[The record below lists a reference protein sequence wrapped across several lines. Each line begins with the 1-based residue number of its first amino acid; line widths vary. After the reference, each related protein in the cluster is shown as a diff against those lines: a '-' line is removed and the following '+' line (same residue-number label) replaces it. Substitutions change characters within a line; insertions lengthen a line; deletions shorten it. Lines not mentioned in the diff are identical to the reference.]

1 MRSTADKKKW
11 SLIHNDNGEWIS
23 EEHVII
29 LTEKEAKVLP
39 MEAVRQG
46 FNLSVQHGPNGSLWC
61 YKREYETI
69 KYTNMNK
76 EKLLET
82 IKLKVKNNIIRFPS
96 QIDLYV
102 DGKTLIIRVN
112 ADGVC
117 NNMQTDG
124 AAFEGWAIC
133 LKSWLPE
140 TVCNVLLKWE
150 NQDSNLEG
158 NKRLHY
164 NRFLYRALRFSELY
178 KWFSISETN
187 LPEIEQFKI
196 GLTNLRNNSFSENP
210 RIKGIDKDKF
220 RLSET
225 VIEYLLANDLSSSI
239 RERFDLDFIDRQ
251 FPVGVKKGNL
261 PFFTGGMSAID
272 LWGTKN
278 DTLTIIELKYNGGDS
293 KNIKV
298 GIISEI
304 FMYAC
309 IMRDITKGMI
319 SRPDKTP
326 NKHEEMLYD
335 NHKKYKHIVARMLSD
350 KYHPLLENEKVLSIL
365 NQQIIEEGDIV
376 IEYNKTTYKLIEMI

>member
-1 MRSTADKKKW
+1 
-11 SLIHNDNGEWIS
+11 
-23 EEHVII
+23 
-29 LTEKEAKVLP
+29 
-39 MEAVRQG
+39 
-46 FNLSVQHGPNGSLWC
+46 
-61 YKREYETI
+61 
-69 KYTNMNK
+69 
-76 EKLLET
+76 
-82 IKLKVKNNIIRFPS
+82 
-96 QIDLYV
+96 
-102 DGKTLIIRVN
+102 
-112 ADGVC
+112 
-117 NNMQTDG
+117 MQTDG

-133 LKSWLPE
+133 LKGLLPE
-140 TVCNVLLKWE
+140 IVSSVQLNWKRPE
-150 NQDSNLEG
+150 IRKDDSN
-158 NKRLHY
+158 KKLHY
-164 NRFLYRALRFSELY
+164 NRFLYRVLNFSELY
-178 KWFSISETN
+178 EWFSISEMNTS
-187 LPEIEQFKI
+187 EIEEFKRE
-196 GLTNLRNNSFSENP
+196 LTDLHNNSFSENP
-210 RIKGIDKDKF
+210 QIKGVDKGKF
-220 RLSET
+220 KLSET
-225 VIEYLLANDLSSSI
+225 IVEFLLANDLSSSI

-309 IMRDITKGMI
+309 IMRDIIKGVI

-365 NQQIIEEGDIV
+365 NEQIIKEGDIV